1 MHAKML
7 PLVLWLAIPNLSC
20 EPTASQPDSHAVVE
34 ASQPVSGER
43 GPREPGSYEPEGR
56 GPWIEHPQPGQR
68 VREDAIPVW
77 IRSEE
82 GRDLDGLVV
91 HLNGSDASDRV
102 GPWGGRRVPPSRLGA
117 AADVGPRPAEML
129 GVIRPRLGANRIEI
143 WVRGAEGEPTA
154 AVDFQLEPHAM
165 PLRVRVIEG
174 GRDVPAR
181 VSFHG
186 LDGTPDPSL
195 APAVWSRIAP
205 EMMAEAHRNFLYTSG
220 LPEVVHLPAGRYEIL
235 ATRGPAYSMARAVV
249 ESGPADGEAPQ
260 EIVLDIERVVDT
272 TGWISADFH
281 VHAIASGDSSTP
293 LRDRLASFRAQDV
306 DAIVTSDH
314 WVISDY
320 EADLGPDA
328 RELQGIRAIP
338 GLETGSSRAEASL
351 PQGHWNFWPLVRDLS
366 LDERTA
372 LGAPSYGGRRP
383 RGLRSVSELYA
394 HFAAFNAEARRARF
408 GDFPVVTQ
416 LNHPRGF
423 QKHPHGKLARV
434 HDYLESVGYD
444 PSLPLDQEPNAQ
456 LLARPRPDLPRP
468 IDVDAIELLN
478 RLAYGLY
485 LEVRADWFAWIAG
498 GFVPTATANTDSH
511 WIVITE
517 AGYPRNWVRYDGPRP
532 VEAEPLARAIRARQV
547 VGSTGPLIELSPWS
561 RDGRPWVGALDA
573 LEVTVR
579 GPAWMPIEEV
589 RVWVDGELVAVRR
602 LPPGPADPHS
612 ATQQVHR
619 LEIPLALRGDAF
631 VVVEAGDDLARLV
644 SPEPHAGPLGRAFP
658 NLRVLAFTNPLLVD
672 LEGDGTVWDRELR
685 SGRSAVR

>member
-1 MHAKML
+1 MHFKLL
-7 PLVLWLAIPNLSC
+7 PLVLWLAVSNLSC
-20 EPTASQPDSHAVVE
+20 EPTVSQPDPRTE
-34 ASQPVSGER
+34 AEARAESSASEV
-43 GPREPGSYEPEGR
+43 EGR
-56 GPWIEHPQPGQR
+56 GPWIEHPEPGQR
-68 VREDAIPVW
+68 VREAVIPVW

-91 HLNGSDASDRV
+91 HLNGSDASDRF
-102 GPWGGRRVPPSRLGA
+102 GPWGGRRVPRGSGA
-117 AADVGPRPAEML
+117 TSEVGPRPAETL
-129 GVIRPRLGANRIEI
+129 GVIRPRPGANRIEI
-143 WVRGAEGEPTA
+143 WARGAEGEPTA

-165 PLRVRVIEG
+165 PLRVRVVEG

-186 LDGTPDPSL
+186 LDGTPDPTL
-195 APAVWSRIAP
+195 APPVWRQIAP
-205 EMMAEAHRNFLYTSG
+205 EMLAEARRNFLYTSG
-220 LPEVVHLPAGRYEIL
+220 VPEVVYLPAGRYEIL

-249 ESGPADGEAPQ
+249 EPGPPDGEAP
-260 EIVLDIERVVDT
+260 EEVLLAIERVLDT
-272 TGWISADFH
+272 RGWISADFH
-281 VHAIASGDSSTP
+281 VHAIASGDSSIP
-293 LRDRLASFRAQDV
+293 FRDRLASFRAQDV
-306 DAIVTSDH
+306 DVIVASDH
-314 WVISDY
+314 WIISDY
-320 EADLGPDA
+320 EADLGSDA
-328 RELQGIRAIP
+328 PELQGIRAIP
-338 GLETGSSRAEASL
+338 GVETGTSIAKAPL
-351 PQGHWNFWPLVRDLS
+351 PQGHWNFWPVARDLS
-366 LDERTA
+366 LDGRSA
-372 LGAPSYGGRRP
+372 LGALSYGGRP
-383 RGLRSVSELYA
+383 PKGVRSVSEFYA

-408 GDFPVVTQ
+408 GDFPVVIQ

-423 QKHPHGKLARV
+423 QKHPHGEVSRV

-444 PSLPLDQEPNAQ
+444 PSLPLDQGPNSQ

-498 GFVPTATANTDSH
+498 GFAPTATANTDSH

-547 VGSTGPLIELSPWS
+547 VGSTGPLIELSPWT

-579 GPAWMPIEEV
+579 GPAWMPIDEV
-589 RVWVDGELVAVRR
+589 RVWVNGELVAVRR
-602 LPPGPADPHS
+602 LPAGPADPHS
-612 ATQQVHR
+612 GTQQVHR
-619 LEIPLALRGDAF
+619 LEIPLTLQGDAF
-631 VVVEAGDDLARLV
+631 VVVEVGDDLARLV

-658 NLRVLAFTNPLLVD
+658 NLRVLAFTNPLLID